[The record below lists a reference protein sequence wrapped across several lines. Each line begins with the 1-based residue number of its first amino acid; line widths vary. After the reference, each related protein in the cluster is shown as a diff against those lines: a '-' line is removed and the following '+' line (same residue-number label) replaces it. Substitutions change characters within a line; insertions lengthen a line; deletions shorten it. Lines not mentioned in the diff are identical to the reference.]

1 MELDFL
7 KIKYRWIGQNWKT
20 FWDYATFKEYEDNSA
35 AIDAVYDEIFNQ
47 PIYRGDTDPSR
58 GPGLANGNMNKI
70 YF

>member
-1 MELDFL
+1 MAPWEIWASV
-7 KIKYRWIGQNWKT
+7 KKP

-47 PIYRGDTDPSR
+47 PIYRGDTNPSR

-70 YF
+70 HFLDT